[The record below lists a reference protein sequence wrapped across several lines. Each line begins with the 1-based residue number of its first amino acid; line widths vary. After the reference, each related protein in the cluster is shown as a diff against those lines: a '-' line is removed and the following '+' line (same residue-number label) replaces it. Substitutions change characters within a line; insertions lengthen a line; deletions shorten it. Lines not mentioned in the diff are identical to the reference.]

1 MKTSSRNL
9 TITIFSILS
18 QIFAPYA
25 FAADT
30 AVATLN
36 ISGDVPTIF
45 SVSARGMP
53 GDLDLSPS
61 VSVNNRLLGIMH
73 FRYNVNVS
81 SIKIASSTA
90 SGVPENATAVAYGF
104 GGAGFKVAFT
114 AAGCS
119 SVDATYNTP
128 FPLVS
133 GAGTDV
139 KSAGSAALTAGVE
152 EDCSLTAS
160 WAGTAATLP
169 LAGKYS
175 MVITLTMISI

>member
-1 MKTSSRNL
+1 MKKYQNIIL
-9 TITIFSILS
+9 TLLIILT
-18 QIFAPYA
+18 QVLAPWA
-25 FAADT
+25 IAADT

-45 SVSARGMP
+45 NLTARGIP

-61 VSVNNRLLGIMH
+61 VAVNNRLLGLLH
-73 FRYNVNVS
+73 FKYNVNVA

-90 SGVPENATAVAYGF
+90 SGLPENSSNVAYGF

-114 AAGCS
+114 ATGCTS
-119 SVDATYNTP
+119 IDATYNTP
-128 FPLVS
+128 FLLLS
-133 GAGTDV
+133 AGTDV
-139 KSAGSAALTAGVE
+139 KSAASAALTAGVE

-160 WAGTAATLP
+160 WAGTTVSLP

-175 MVITLTMISI
+175 MVITVTMVSI